1 VQPMFSLGKISDDAR
16 RVRSCAIGADRQT
29 ANLAFQAVSAVE
41 MHLLHRGWP
50 VGEALGAIPEF
61 QKVLGLGRP
70 ACHEA
75 IIILEARGLVDVR
88 RGRNGGLFVAAPTV
102 EDVVGAMLMYLA
114 ISSARTECI
123 QQFRLFTWRMVVE
136 AAIKRG
142 IVCFDAIGGASQWG
156 FAFDLAQFIGNPA
169 IALASQISE
178 MLVHACDGRAA
189 FVRDALLETAIKARD
204 MARAV
209 SRLEALA
216 GSMELSEPV
225 LALETIEHRFVRSE
239 RRSAMGLAARIAREM
254 IHRPDA
260 AEAEWETAER
270 LGYPDLVVR
279 QARRILQDL
288 GIVQCR
294 RGSKGALRAQPAGP
308 GGVVRLLTP
317 CLIARGM
324 TSKDSTEAFYF
335 LATGAA
341 RMGAVRGGGFRAAP
355 LEAIGSNAD
364 SLDLFDLL
372 RTENLLLDLA
382 GNPLLSIMARATGLA
397 NLPRERPIGMPVR
410 VEIMRSN
417 QRILRAIMAG
427 DGESAAA
434 LARAKAEALQQSAD
448 SQVRIA

>member
-1 VQPMFSLGKISDDAR
+1 MFSLGEISDDAR
-16 RVRSCAIGADRQT
+16 RVRSCAIGVDRQT

-50 VGEALGAIPEF
+50 VGEPLGAIPEF
-61 QKVLGLGRP
+61 QKALGLGRP
-70 ACHEA
+70 ACQET

-136 AAIKRG
+136 AAIKRR
-142 IVCFDAIGGASQWG
+142 IACFDAIGGASPLG
-156 FAFDLAQFIGNPA
+156 FAFELAQFIGNPV
-169 IALASQISE
+169 IALACQISE
-178 MLVHACDGRAA
+178 MLVRACDGRAA
-189 FVRDALLETAIKARD
+189 FVRDALLETAIEARD

-209 SRLEALA
+209 SRLEVLA
-216 GSMELSEPV
+216 GSVELSEPL
-225 LALETIEHRFVRSE
+225 LALETIEHRFARSE
-239 RRSAMGLAARIAREM
+239 RRSAMGLAARMAREM
-254 IHRPDA
+254 IRDPDA

-270 LGYPDLVVR
+270 LGHPDLVVR
-279 QARRILQDL
+279 QARRILQDF
-288 GIVQCR
+288 GIARCR

-317 CLIARGM
+317 CLIASGM

-341 RMGAVRGGGFRAAP
+341 RIGAVRVGRFRGPP
-355 LEAIGSNAD
+355 LEAFGPNAN
-364 SLDLFDLL
+364 SLELFDLL
-372 RTENLLLDLA
+372 RTENMLLDLA
-382 GNPLLSIMARATGLA
+382 GNPLLSIVARATGLA

-417 QRILRAIMAG
+417 QRILRAVMAG
-427 DGESAAA
+427 DGEGAAA
-434 LARAKAEALQQSAD
+434 LARSKSEALQQSSD